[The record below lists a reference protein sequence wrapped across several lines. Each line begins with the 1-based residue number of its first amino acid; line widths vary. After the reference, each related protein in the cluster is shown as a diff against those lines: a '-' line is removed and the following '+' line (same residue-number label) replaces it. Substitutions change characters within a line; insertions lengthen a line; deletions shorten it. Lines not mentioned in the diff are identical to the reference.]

1 MPRDDETAAVLTWSR
16 AGILLKVGFIFFR
29 PAAVHEHKPSPEKGK
44 PNGAAA
50 VWSAH
55 LLTELRGPGGR
66 PAGLQQVPVV
76 PTADGS
82 VGSAREG
89 AVIAPVW

>member
-50 VWSAH
+50 VWSRH
-55 LLTELRGPGGR
+55 LLTELRGPG
-66 PAGLQQVPVV
+66 AGQRGSSRFPSSQQQM
-76 PTADGS
+76 
-82 VGSAREG
+82 
-89 AVIAPVW
+89 AVLAQPEKEL